1 MDVVT
6 KPVQPTASAVIWGE
20 MKPHHNRKEK
30 AAEETKILAMSKKKK
45 RISPENATNR
55 AGYLMNMAE
64 VYGGRADRLNR

>member
-1 MDVVT
+1 MDVVA

-45 RISPENATNR
+45 RISPENATNPHWVSD
-55 AGYLMNMAE
+55 E
-64 VYGGRADRLNR
+64 HGRSLRQARRSA